1 LGRNKKKLNLRE
13 ISSFL
18 NHFYKLKE
26 VKRSGWKS
34 KLLLNNPE
42 SVAEH
47 TLSMIALAMIIA
59 EYNNY
64 ASTKIIKLI
73 KMTLIHDLG
82 ETIIG
87 DYMPDTIKTEEK
99 KQLEDHAIND
109 IISKIPWIVIRD
121 NYIKIWSEF
130 RENKTDASRLIH
142 LIDKLDMA
150 IQAKYYMENNKNIN
164 KNDVKPFF
172 DSALKYVIGNSKSKN
187 NKTIPSPGKNQ
198 NLDEIEQILLY
209 LNN

>member
-1 LGRNKKKLNLRE
+1 MNKKKFKIQE
-13 ISSFL
+13 ISAFL

-26 VKRSGWKS
+26 VKRSGWES
-34 KLLLNNPE
+34 KLHLTHPE

-47 TLSMIALAMIIA
+47 TLSMIVLSLIIA

-64 ASTKIIKLI
+64 ASTKIIKMI
-73 KMTLIHDLG
+73 KMALIHDLG
-82 ETIIG
+82 ESIIG
-87 DYMPDTIKTEEK
+87 DYIPNTIKTEKK
-99 KQLEDHAIND
+99 KQLEDNAVND
-109 IISKIPWIVIRD
+109 IISKIPSPVIRN
-121 NYIKIWSEF
+121 NYIKLWYEF
-130 RENKTDASRLIH
+130 QENKTDASRLIH

-172 DSALKYVIGNSKSKN
+172 DSALKYVIDNSKSKN
-187 NKTIPSPGKNQ
+187 DKTIINPDENQ

>member
-1 LGRNKKKLNLRE
+1 MDKENFKIRE
-13 ISSFL
+13 ISAFL

-26 VKRSGWKS
+26 VKRSGWYQ
-34 KLLLNNPE
+34 KLLLSHPE

-47 TLSMIALAMIIA
+47 TLSMIVLAVIIA

-64 ASTKIIKLI
+64 ASTKIIKMI

-82 ETIIG
+82 ESIIG
-87 DYMPDTIKTEEK
+87 DYMPNTIKIEEK
-99 KQLEDHAIND
+99 KQLEDNAINT
-109 IISKIPWIVIRD
+109 IMSKIPWLVIRN
-121 NYIKIWSEF
+121 NYINLWGEF
-130 RENKTDASRLIH
+130 RENKTDTSRLIH

-150 IQAKYYMENNKNIN
+150 IQARYYMENVKNIN
-164 KNDVKPFF
+164 ENDVKPFF
-172 DSALKYVIGNSKSKN
+172 DSALRYVIDNSKSKN
-187 NKTIPSPGKNQ
+187 NETFANSDKNQ

>member
-1 LGRNKKKLNLRE
+1 LKKKIFKIRE
-13 ISSFL
+13 ISTFL

-26 VKRSGWKS
+26 VKRSGWES
-34 KLLLNNPE
+34 KLLLSHPE

-47 TLSMIALAMIIA
+47 TLSMVVLALVIA

-64 ASTKIIKLI
+64 ASTKIIKMI

-82 ETIIG
+82 ESIIG
-87 DYMPDTIKTEEK
+87 DYMPNTIITEKK
-99 KQLEDHAIND
+99 KQLEDNAINK
-109 IISKIPWIVIRD
+109 IISKIPWLVIRN
-121 NYIKIWSEF
+121 NYIKLWSEF
-130 RENKTDASRLIH
+130 RENKTNISRLIH

-164 KNDVKPFF
+164 KSDVKPFF
-172 DSALKYVIGNSKSKN
+172 DSALKYVIDNSKSRN
-187 NKTIPSPGKNQ
+187 NKTFNNLDKNQ

>member
-1 LGRNKKKLNLRE
+1 MNKNKIKLRE

-34 KLLLNNPE
+34 KLPLNNPE

-47 TLSMIALAMIIA
+47 TLSMIVLAMIIA
-59 EYNNY
+59 EHNNY
-64 ASTKIIKLI
+64 ASTKIIKMI

-82 ETIIG
+82 ESIIG
-87 DYMPDTIKTEEK
+87 DYMPNTIKAEEK
-99 KQLEDHAIND
+99 KQLEDNAVNN
-109 IISKIPWIVIRD
+109 IISKIPWIVTRD

-150 IQAKYYMENNKNIN
+150 IQAQYYMENNKNIN

-172 DSALKYVIGNSKSKN
+172 DSALKYVIDNSKYKN
-187 NKTIPSPGKNQ
+187 NKTILSPGKKQ

>member
-1 LGRNKKKLNLRE
+1 MNKKKFKIKE
-13 ISSFL
+13 ISAFL

-26 VKRSGWKS
+26 VKRSGWES
-34 KLLLNNPE
+34 KLLLSHPE

-47 TLSMIALAMIIA
+47 TLSMIVLALIIA
-59 EYNNY
+59 EHNNY
-64 ASTKIIKLI
+64 ASTKIIKMI

-82 ETIIG
+82 ESIIG
-87 DYMPDTIKTEEK
+87 DYMPNTIKTEKK
-99 KQLEDHAIND
+99 KQLEDNAVNN
-109 IISKIPWIVIRD
+109 IISKIPSLVIRN
-121 NYIKIWSEF
+121 NYIKLWCEF

-172 DSALKYVIGNSKSKN
+172 DSALKYVIDNSKSKN
-187 NKTIPSPGKNQ
+187 DKTIINHDKNQ

>member
-1 LGRNKKKLNLRE
+1 MNKKKFKIQE

-26 VKRSGWKS
+26 VKRSGWKQ

-47 TLSMIALAMIIA
+47 TLSMIVLAMIIA
-59 EYNNY
+59 DYNNY
-64 ASTKIIKLI
+64 ESTKTIKLI

-82 ETIIG
+82 ESIIG
-87 DYMPDTIKTEEK
+87 DYVPNTIKTEEK
-99 KQLEDHAIND
+99 KQLEDNATNK
-109 IISKIPWIVIRD
+109 IISEIPWIVTRN

-150 IQAKYYMENNKNIN
+150 IQARYYMENNKNIN

-172 DSALKYVIGNSKSKN
+172 DSALRYVIDNSKSKDK
-187 NKTIPSPGKNQ
+187 KTIPNPDKNQ

-209 LNN
+209 LYN

>member
-1 LGRNKKKLNLRE
+1 LKKKNLKIEE
-13 ISSFL
+13 ISAFL

-26 VKRSGWKS
+26 VKRSGWES
-34 KLLLNNPE
+34 KLLLRHSE

-47 TLSMIALAMIIA
+47 TLSMIVLAVIIA

-64 ASTKIIKLI
+64 ASTKIIKMI

-82 ETIIG
+82 ESMIG
-87 DYMPDTIKTEEK
+87 DYMPNTIKTEKK
-99 KQLEDHAIND
+99 KQLEDNAINN
-109 IISKIPWIVIRD
+109 IISKIPWLVIR
-121 NYIKIWSEF
+121 NKYIKLWREF
-130 RENKTDASRLIH
+130 KENKTDISRLIH

-164 KNDVKPFF
+164 ENDVKPFF
-172 DSALKYVIGNSKSKN
+172 DSALKYVIDNSMSKN
-187 NKTIPSPGKNQ
+187 NKPFINRDENQ

>member
-1 LGRNKKKLNLRE
+1 LKKKIFKIRE
-13 ISSFL
+13 ISTFL

-26 VKRSGWKS
+26 VKRSGWES
-34 KLLLNNPE
+34 KLLLSHPE

-47 TLSMIALAMIIA
+47 TLSMVVLALVIA

-64 ASTKIIKLI
+64 ASTKIIKMI

-82 ETIIG
+82 ESIIG
-87 DYMPDTIKTEEK
+87 DYMPNTIITEK
-99 KQLEDHAIND
+99 KEQLEDNAINK
-109 IISKIPWIVIRD
+109 IISKIPWLVIRN
-121 NYIKIWSEF
+121 NYIKLWSEF
-130 RENKTDASRLIH
+130 RENKTNISRLIH

-164 KNDVKPFF
+164 KSDVKPFF
-172 DSALKYVIGNSKSKN
+172 DSALKYVIDNSKSRN
-187 NKTIPSPGKNQ
+187 NKTFNNLDKNQ

>member
-1 LGRNKKKLNLRE
+1 MNKKKFKIHE

-26 VKRSGWKS
+26 VKRSGWTS

-47 TLSMIALAMIIA
+47 TLSMIVLAMIIA

-64 ASTKIIKLI
+64 ESAKIIKLI

-82 ETIIG
+82 ESIIG
-87 DYMPDTIKTEEK
+87 DYMPNTIKTEQK
-99 KQLEDHAIND
+99 KQLEDNATNK
-109 IISKIPWIVIRD
+109 IISEIPWIVTRN
-121 NYIKIWSEF
+121 NYIKIWREF

-150 IQAKYYMENNKNIN
+150 IQARYYMENNKNIN

-172 DSALKYVIGNSKSKN
+172 DSALKYVFDNSKFKN
-187 NKTIPSPGKNQ
+187 NKTIPDPGKNQ

-209 LNN
+209 LYN

>member
-1 LGRNKKKLNLRE
+1 MNKKNFKIHE

-34 KLLLNNPE
+34 KLLINNHE

-47 TLSMIALAMIIA
+47 TLSMIVLAMIIA

-64 ASTKIIKLI
+64 PSTKIIKLI

-82 ETIIG
+82 ESIIG
-87 DYMPDTIKTEEK
+87 DYMPDTIKIEEK
-99 KQLEDHAIND
+99 KQLEDKAINN
-109 IISKIPWIVIRD
+109 IFSKIPWIVTRD

-150 IQAKYYMENNKNIN
+150 IQANYYMENNKNIN

-172 DSALKYVIGNSKSKN
+172 DSALKYVVDNSKSKN
-187 NKTIPSPGKNQ
+187 NKTILNPDKNQ
-198 NLDEIEQILLY
+198 KLDEIEQILLY

>member
-1 LGRNKKKLNLRE
+1 MNKKKLKIHE

-18 NHFYKLKE
+18 YHFYKLKE

-34 KLLLNNPE
+34 KLLLSNPE

-47 TLSMIALAMIIA
+47 TLSMIVLAMIIA

-64 ASTKIIKLI
+64 ESTKIIKLI

-82 ETIIG
+82 ESIIG
-87 DYMPDTIKTEEK
+87 DYMPNTIKTEEK
-99 KQLEDHAIND
+99 KRLEDNATNK
-109 IISKIPWIVIRD
+109 IISEIPWNVTRND
-121 NYIKIWSEF
+121 YIKIWSEF
-130 RENKTDASRLIH
+130 RENKTDTSRLIH

-150 IQAKYYMENNKNIN
+150 IQAKYYLENNKNIS
-164 KNDVKPFF
+164 KNDVQPFF
-172 DSALKYVIGNSKSKN
+172 DSALRYVIDNSKPKN
-187 NKTIPSPGKNQ
+187 NKTILNPVKNQ

-209 LNN
+209 LYN

>member
-1 LGRNKKKLNLRE
+1 LKKKIFKIRE
-13 ISSFL
+13 ISTFL

-26 VKRSGWKS
+26 VKRSGWES
-34 KLLLNNPE
+34 KLLLSHPE

-47 TLSMIALAMIIA
+47 TLSMVVLALVIA

-64 ASTKIIKLI
+64 ASTKIIKMI

-82 ETIIG
+82 ESIIG
-87 DYMPDTIKTEEK
+87 DYMPNTIITEKK
-99 KQLEDHAIND
+99 KQLEDNAINK
-109 IISKIPWIVIRD
+109 IISKIPWLVIRN
-121 NYIKIWSEF
+121 NYIKLWSEF
-130 RENKTDASRLIH
+130 RENKTNTSRLIH

-164 KNDVKPFF
+164 KSDVKPFF
-172 DSALKYVIGNSKSKN
+172 DSALKYVIDNSKSRN
-187 NKTIPSPGKNQ
+187 NKTFNNLDKNQ

>member
-1 LGRNKKKLNLRE
+1 LKKKIFKIQE
-13 ISSFL
+13 ISTFL
-18 NHFYKLKE
+18 NNFYKLKE
-26 VKRSGWKS
+26 VKRSGWES
-34 KLLLNNPE
+34 KLLLSHPE

-47 TLSMIALAMIIA
+47 TLSMVVLALVIA

-64 ASTKIIKLI
+64 ASTKIIKMI

-82 ETIIG
+82 ESIIG
-87 DYMPDTIKTEEK
+87 DYMPNTIITEKK
-99 KQLEDHAIND
+99 KQLEDNAINK
-109 IISKIPWIVIRD
+109 IISKIPWLVIRN
-121 NYIKIWSEF
+121 NYIKLWSEF
-130 RENKTDASRLIH
+130 RENKTNISRLIH

-164 KNDVKPFF
+164 KSDVKPFF
-172 DSALKYVIGNSKSKN
+172 DSALKYVIDNSKSRN
-187 NKTIPSPGKNQ
+187 NKTFNNLDKNQ

>member
-1 LGRNKKKLNLRE
+1 MNKKKIKLRE

-47 TLSMIALAMIIA
+47 TLSMIVLSMIIA

-82 ETIIG
+82 ESVIG
-87 DYMPDTIKTEEK
+87 DYMPNTIRTEEK
-99 KQLEDHAIND
+99 KQLEDNAVNN
-109 IISKIPWIVIRD
+109 IISKIPWIVTRD
-121 NYIKIWSEF
+121 NYMKIWSEF

-172 DSALKYVIGNSKSKN
+172 DSALKYVIDNSKYKN
-187 NKTIPSPGKNQ
+187 NKTILSPGKNQ